1 MKARHGDMSW
11 ELLVPVKLQPY
22 GCSTAE
28 KLQIRVQRYL
38 RPHDL
43 VAPGTITDNC
53 YDHCILLEKF
63 KNSLEHKPGKDISW
77 CSSFAGD
84 WLYPVTE

>member
-1 MKARHGDMSW
+1 MLPRKAGMFHF
-11 ELLVPVKLQPY
+11 VH
-22 GCSTAE
+22 CS
-28 KLQIRVQRYL
+28 LPSSRYL

>member
-1 MKARHGDMSW
+1 SAPPLSRGGAGKVDPEES
-11 ELLVPVKLQPY
+11 KQF
-22 GCSTAE
+22 
-28 KLQIRVQRYL
+28 RYL
-38 RPHDL
+38 RSHDL

>member
-1 MKARHGDMSW
+1 M
-11 ELLVPVKLQPY
+11 QP
-22 GCSTAE
+22 GR
-28 KLQIRVQRYL
+28 RVSASGAGKVDPEESKQFRLPSSRYL
-38 RPHDL
+38 RSHDL
-43 VAPGTITDNC
+43 GAPGTITDNC